1 VAVPPLL
8 STASAFHSTLSGSSG
23 TSTMRARYRHAWEA
37 SCAVAQQAA
46 PSECAGTHSI
56 QSYAASRSRC
66 HAYPST
72 LQTHRK
78 DDRVT
83 CRRPHNSPPRVP
95 LAWRGAPPPP
105 HACPFALCRYAA
117 SAPTALARAA
127 PGAQAEPRRVSPPLP
142 RCGACCP
149 LHRPAA
155 PSSDS
160 SACQRSAAAPVALLF
175 EQGNS
180 KEASRSTPR
189 PLPSLTSR
197 SCGLTAPRRRWPGR
211 AARTR
216 CGTARAHARRPAARG
231 GPAAPDRALQRVLAT
246 AGECCAASPRVRP
259 RGSEAGALRR
269 LRQLAVVRLLH
280 LLPQVDQDGLHR
292 LLARPV
298 PQRVKVARV
307 HLRGAPQHHLYC
319 RVVGPLVSHR
329 RGQEQARL
337 RQQVHAVSLCFAP
350 SCWSSARQGTW
361 VNGTQSAKLQSRAGI
376 TVPSAATQLMLTRVW
391 NLTLGAWQCAAPQ
404 RQQRT
409 AHTP

>member
-1 VAVPPLL
+1 MPGKPHAPSHNRQRPPNVPER
-8 STASAFHSTLSGSSG
+8 TASRATL
-23 TSTMRARYRHAWEA
+23 HH
-37 SCAVAQQAA
+37 VLAA
-46 PSECAGTHSI
+46 PPTLAHCRHTGRMTESPAGGRTTRPR
-56 QSYAASRSRC
+56 AS
-66 HAYPST
+66 PS
-72 LQTHRK
+72 
-78 DDRVT
+78 
-83 CRRPHNSPPRVP
+83 PG
-95 LAWRGAPPPP
+95 GAPPPPP

-307 HLRGAPQHHLYC
+307 HLRGAPQHLLYC

-337 RQQVHAVSLCFAP
+337 LRLETASTRGVSLLRSLLLVERKARNVGQRHAERQASEQGRGSPCHP
-350 SCWSSARQGTW
+350 QPRNSC
-361 VNGTQSAKLQSRAGI
+361 
-376 TVPSAATQLMLTRVW
+376 
-391 NLTLGAWQCAAPQ
+391 
-404 RQQRT
+404 
-409 AHTP
+409 

>member
-1 VAVPPLL
+1 MPGKPHAPSHNRQRPPNVPER
-8 STASAFHSTLSGSSG
+8 TASRATL
-23 TSTMRARYRHAWEA
+23 HH
-37 SCAVAQQAA
+37 VLAA
-46 PSECAGTHSI
+46 PPTLAHCRHTGRMTESPAGGRTTRPR
-56 QSYAASRSRC
+56 AS
-66 HAYPST
+66 PS
-72 LQTHRK
+72 
-78 DDRVT
+78 
-83 CRRPHNSPPRVP
+83 PG
-95 LAWRGAPPPP
+95 GAPPPPP

-216 CGTARAHARRPAARG
+216 CGTAHAHARRPAARG

-307 HLRGAPQHHLYC
+307 HLRGAPQHLLYC

-337 RQQVHAVSLCFAP
+337 LRLETASTRGVSLLR
-350 SCWSSARQGTW
+350 SLLLVERKARNVGQRHAERQASEQG
-361 VNGTQSAKLQSRAGI
+361 GDHRAIRSHATHVDARLEPHFGGLA
-376 TVPSAATQLMLTRVW
+376 VRCPPASAAY
-391 NLTLGAWQCAAPQ
+391 G
-404 RQQRT
+404 
-409 AHTP
+409 AHTLTAQLQRGM